1 MSLSEINI
9 REKNFH
15 NKLIA
20 EGNNRSEN
28 RFYKALHNLYS
39 DYFEYIKNNIQN
51 KKVLDFGCGN
61 GGYAEKVSNFNPAS
75 LTGIDISEKAIE
87 LAKTRKLKNT
97 EINFEVENCEKT
109 KFNSDQFDFI
119 YGAGILHHLNIKE
132 SLNEIKRLLK
142 KDGSLLFIEPLGT
155 NPLINLYRKFTPNS
169 RSPDEHPF
177 KFQDIK
183 YIKSLFKNVEIKYYG
198 FFTLIFLPL
207 YKSPEN
213 SKIFSL
219 LSNIDKIFLQIP
231 FFRFLAWSAII
242 KADKN

>member
-28 RFYKALHNLYS
+28 KFYKALHNLYL
-39 DYFEYIKNNIQN
+39 DFFDYIKKNVKN
-51 KKVLDFGCGN
+51 KKVLDYGCGN
-61 GGYAEKVSNFNPAS
+61 GGYAEKVSSFDPSS

-87 LAKTRKLKNT
+87 IAKSRKIGNT
-97 EINFEVENCEKT
+97 QINFAVENCEKT

-119 YGAGILHHLNIKE
+119 YGAGILHHLNIQE
-132 SLNEIKRLLK
+132 SLIEIQRLLK
-142 KDGSLLFIEPLGT
+142 KDGSLFFIEPLGT
-155 NPLINLYRKFTPNS
+155 NPFINFYRKLTPSS

-177 KFQDIK
+177 KLKDIE
-183 YIKSLFKNVEIKYYG
+183 YVKSLFKNVEIKYYG
-198 FFTLIFLPL
+198 FFTLMFLPF

-213 SKIFSL
+213 SKIFTL
-219 LSNIDKIFLQIP
+219 FSNIDKIFIQIP
-231 FFRFLAWSAII
+231 FVRFLAWAAII